1 MKTALIKL
9 TKSEKAEI
17 DKAEEISDFAGSV
30 VKHGII
36 TRKLNKVKKKVKKSK
51 ILDAEFV
58 SDVKLLSRRG
68 VERPF
73 FDSMFALLVAAAA
86 VAHENDQKKRK

>member
-1 MKTALIKL
+1 MKTAPIKL

-36 TRKLNKVKKKVKKSK
+36 NRSTEIV
-51 ILDAEFV
+51 
-58 SDVKLLSRRG
+58 
-68 VERPF
+68 
-73 FDSMFALLVAAAA
+73 
-86 VAHENDQKKRK
+86 